1 MLQVFQRWKGEGL
14 GKWRSCFVIF
24 FSPISSSAVFLLSY
38 FQTLSL
44 FCLSKILTGAFRV
57 NSQEET
63 KSYLSVLDVFH
74 LFLREWKK
82 VNNSRTIKK
91 GVNNKMLVATLIFS
105 QRFPGQAA
113 SWGLAWGL
121 TFRIFCRQ
129 LFFPWRRDRLP
140 TPMFLGSPRCSVG
153 KESTCNVGDLG

>member
-1 MLQVFQRWKGEGL
+1 M
-14 GKWRSCFVIF
+14 IF

-74 LFLREWKK
+74 LFLRE
-82 VNNSRTIKK
+82 
-91 GVNNKMLVATLIFS
+91 
-105 QRFPGQAA
+105 
-113 SWGLAWGL
+113 
-121 TFRIFCRQ
+121 
-129 LFFPWRRDRLP
+129 
-140 TPMFLGSPRCSVG
+140 
-153 KESTCNVGDLG
+153 